1 MAKRADVAKGTIYLH
16 FRDKEALFQEIVGT
30 MLVPMISA
38 LEAAPPPDVP
48 IRVVLQGF
56 ADLFIRDVYG
66 TNLRDVL
73 RLVMTE
79 GPRFP
84 QLAEFYY
91 RNVVGR
97 AVAAM
102 RVLLQRA
109 ADRGEIPHASL
120 LAYPQL
126 VVAPMIMAII
136 WSGLFDRF
144 EPLDVAAVMRAHL
157 DILFG
162 KGSVP

>member
-1 MAKRADVAKGTIYLH
+1 M
-16 FRDKEALFQEIVGT
+16 
-30 MLVPMISA
+30 
-38 LEAAPPPDVP
+38 P
-48 IRVVLQGF
+48 IRIVLQGF
-56 ADLFIRDVYG
+56 ADLFIREIYN
-66 TNLRDVL
+66 TNRRDVL

-109 ADRGEIPHASL
+109 AARGEIPHASVL
-120 LAYPQL
+120 GYPQL
-126 VVAPMIMAII
+126 VVAPMIMAIT

-144 EPLDVAAVMRAHL
+144 EPIDVRAMMRAHFDL
-157 DILFG
+157 LLAP
-162 KGSVP
+162 GSAS